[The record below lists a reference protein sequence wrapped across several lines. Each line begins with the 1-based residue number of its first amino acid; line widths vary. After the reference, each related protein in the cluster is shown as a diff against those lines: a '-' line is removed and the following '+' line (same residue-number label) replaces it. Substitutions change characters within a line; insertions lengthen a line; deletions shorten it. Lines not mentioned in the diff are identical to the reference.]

1 MIRFLSYV
9 LPVCILLTGCL
20 SRTIH
25 TPQSHHGTLDL
36 LTWNFASDGTVKLN
50 GEWDFIWLDALSKK
64 NPDTHTFIQVPGS
77 WNNQPVGGQ
86 KIKSQGTGIYRLQIR
101 IPPAYKSS
109 VLGLRLPIISTATK
123 ITINNAHVFSAGS
136 RTLPEYK
143 PDIVPFVAN
152 DTVIKLTIVA
162 YNFYHDKG
170 GLRYP
175 IEIGLISDIEH
186 LRDISIATDFWLLG
200 GILLMACYHLGLF
213 LIRRQSYAAL
223 YFSIFCF
230 LIVIRVLVTG
240 EYSIR
245 YFTHI
250 SWFALK
256 RIEYLVFYLPFLVF
270 TLFIRTIF
278 PDLFPKKIF
287 LSICVIICICVVIVL
302 VTPTIFF
309 TGFIDYFYPVGALMM
324 IYGLVIVIQA
334 VRIKALGSLFFLIGY
349 IAVFLAYLNDVL
361 YTKGYIATGDLISV
375 GLFVF
380 LLGQALLLLQ
390 YYSQAF
396 TALEIANTKLSDQ
409 NTIINLQNEELKGL
423 NDELDNF
430 VRRTSHDLRA
440 PIASVRGLIH
450 IAQKE
455 TDTTKLQ
462 EYFLLQ
468 EKTLHKLDRI
478 IHDILDFSKNKR
490 LEIEHEPIDFPKL
503 LQETLENHL
512 FMEHATHIEK
522 ITECQVTHVFYSD
535 AKRLEII
542 LNNLISNA
550 IKYHDPA
557 KENPYIK
564 LSVQADDKEALI
576 TIADNGLGIAEE
588 HHQKIF
594 DIFYRLGNHPNSTG
608 VGLYI
613 VKDAVAK
620 LGGTITLES
629 KLRAGST
636 FHIKIPNLA
645 PQY

>member
-1 MIRFLSYV
+1 MIRFLLSV
-9 LPVCILLTGCL
+9 LFGSILFTGCL
-20 SRTIH
+20 SPTIH
-25 TPQSHHGTLDL
+25 TPQSHQGTLDL
-36 LTWNFASDGTVKLN
+36 RNWNFSGDGPVKLN
-50 GEWDFIWLDALSKK
+50 GEWDFIWLNTLSQKK
-64 NPDTHTFIQVPGS
+64 TDTHSFIQVPGA
-77 WNNQPVGGQ
+77 WNNQSSGIQ
-86 KIKSQGTGIYRLQIR
+86 NIKGQGTGIYRLKIV
-101 IPPAYKSS
+101 IPPNYKSS
-109 VLGLRLPIISTATK
+109 VLGLRLPIISTAAK
-123 ITINNAHVFSAGS
+123 ITVNNVPIFSAGT
-136 RTLPEYK
+136 RTIPEYK
-143 PDIVPFVAN
+143 PAIVPFVAN

-162 YNFYHDKG
+162 HNYYHDKG

-175 IEIGLISDIEH
+175 IQIGLIADIEH
-186 LRDISIATDFWLLG
+186 LRDISIATDFWLIG
-200 GILLMACYHLGLF
+200 GILLMACYHLGLY
-213 LIRRQSYAAL
+213 LIRRESYAAL

-245 YFTHI
+245 YFIPI

-278 PDLFPKKIF
+278 ADLFPKIV
-287 LSICVIICICVVIVL
+287 SVAICVIIYICVIIVL
-302 VTPTIFF
+302 VTPTVFF

-324 IYGLVIVIQA
+324 VYGLFVVIRA

-349 IAVFLAYLNDVL
+349 IAVFLTYINDVL
-361 YTKGYIATGDLISV
+361 YTKGYLATGDLISV
-375 GLFVF
+375 GLFIF
-380 LLGQALLLLQ
+380 LMGQALLLLQ

-396 TALEIANTKLSDQ
+396 TALEIANEKLSDQ

-423 NDELDNF
+423 NDELENF

-455 TDTTKLQ
+455 TNPDKQQ

-490 LEIEHEPIDFPKL
+490 LEIQHEPVDFPQL
-503 LQETLENHL
+503 IQETLDNHL
-512 FMEHATHIEK
+512 FMEQATHIEK
-522 ITECQVTHVFYSD
+522 ITECQVTSIFYSD
-535 AKRLEII
+535 TKRLEII

-550 IKYHDPA
+550 IKYHDPN
-557 KENPYIK
+557 KQKPYIK
-564 LSVQADDKEALI
+564 LSIRADNKEALI
-576 TIADNGLGIAEE
+576 TVSDNGLGISEE

-613 VKDAVAK
+613 VKDAVTK
-620 LGGTITLES
+620 IGGTITVES

-645 PQY
+645 PKS